1 MAIFP
6 RPFSLL
12 RVGFVASALVIGIL
26 VPSLAH
32 AATAE
37 VWWPTAGAAVSGTQ
51 PFKAIVKDRALGDYD
66 MFWQVDGG
74 GLVKM
79 DDSQT
84 DYPHKE
90 AQVDLAGWTWNP
102 TATYRVTFVAKDRQ
116 GAEIARTDVQIKNS
130 AQQVQQVAQATQS
143 APAPVAAPVV
153 VTPIVAIAPAP
164 APTVT
169 TVVTAPVQTVTTV
182 TKVARITSP
191 KTGSRLS
198 GVQTLTAQVDGLQQS
213 DYRMFWSVDNGG
225 ETELANA
232 KSGTGKETQID
243 FSTWTWKGVGPY
255 VIKVTSKNQSGAA
268 IAKPVSVLVYR
279 AQTATT
285 APAPA
290 PTTTAVTAPTPVVT
304 APAAAVT
311 APSTSGSKLYV
322 DPNNPALAQ
331 ANAWR
336 SSRPTDAAIMDKLG
350 AQSSGIWLG
359 GWNADVQSDVA
370 NAVKAATAQDASAIF
385 VAYNIPGRDCGQY
398 SAGGLSGRDAY
409 LAWVKKIA
417 TGIGSGKAIVI
428 LEPDA
433 LALTDCLSDA
443 GKADRSAMISEAVS
457 ILSANAGT
465 KVYLDAG
472 HSGWVSSSDM
482 AARLTKAGVAKAA
495 GFALNT
501 SNYVTTAD
509 NEAYGEAVSK
519 LVGGK
524 HFVVDTSR
532 NGSGSNGEWCNP
544 SGRSL
549 GQKPTLST
557 GKSLVDAYLW
567 VKKPGESDGNCNGG
581 PSAGSWWPEYA
592 LDLAKR
598 AGY

>member
-1 MAIFP
+1 MFP

-12 RVGFVASALVIGIL
+12 RVGLAASTFALAVL
-26 VPSLAH
+26 APSAVH

-37 VWWPTAGAAVSGTQ
+37 VWWPSNGASVSGTQ
-51 PFKAIVKDRALGDYD
+51 PFKAIVNDRALGDYD
-66 MFWQVDGG
+66 MFWSVDGG

-79 DDSQT
+79 DDSQA

-90 AQVDLAGWTWNP
+90 AQVDLTSWTWNP
-102 TATYRVTFVAKDRQ
+102 TGAYLVAFIAKDRQ
-116 GAEIARTDVQIKNS
+116 GAEIARTEVQIKNS
-130 AQQVQQVAQATQS
+130 AQTVTAAQ
-143 APAPVAAPVV
+143 
-153 VTPIVAIAPAP
+153 APAP
-164 APTVT
+164 APTPVAAP
-169 TVVTAPVQTVTTV
+169 VTAPVQTVTQPVTTTV
-182 TKVARITSP
+182 VPTAVTAPTAIVLKVARITSP
-191 KTGSRLS
+191 KVGAKLS
-198 GVQTLTAQVDGLQQS
+198 GVQTLTAQVDGMAQS
-213 DYRMFWSVDNGG
+213 NYRMFWSVDGG
-225 ETELANA
+225 AETELLNA
-232 KSGTGKETQID
+232 KSGTGKEAQID

-255 VIKVTSKNQSGAA
+255 VIKVTSKDMNGNV
-268 IAKPVSVLVYR
+268 IAKPVSVLIYR
-279 AQTATT
+279 AQTAAAP

-290 PTTTAVTAPTPVVT
+290 PTPAP
-304 APAAAVT
+304 
-311 APSTSGSKLYV
+311 APSTSVVTGSVTASVVSKLYV

-331 ANAWR
+331 ANSWR

-370 NAVKAATAQDASAIF
+370 NAMKAATAQDAAAVF

-398 SAGGLSGRDAY
+398 SAGGLSGKDAY
-409 LAWVKKIA
+409 LAWIKKIA
-417 TGIGSGKAIVI
+417 AGIGSGKAIVI

-443 GKADRSAMISEAVS
+443 GKADRSAMISEAVN

-482 AARLTKAGVAKAA
+482 AARLAKAGVAKAA

-501 SNYVTTAD
+501 SNYVTTAE

-549 GQKPTLST
+549 GQRPTLST